1 MRNILKFYMLSLEKK
16 GENYP
21 REDTILGNTVA
32 PIKSIRFSMQLCLIH
47 FRNKQI
53 GKFEFKL
60 SISNLV

>member
-32 PIKSIRFSMQLCLIH
+32 PIKSIRFSMHLCLIH
-47 FRNKQI
+47 FRNKQH
-53 GKFEFKL
+53 KANN
-60 SISNLV
+60 SLVFSDIK